1 MITNIIEKLLFKGQ
15 PVSEEERQALLD
27 WFGRAESVA
36 ARTNPL
42 TGQITPGA
50 EQSDIT
56 TMIQDA
62 LSSRQW
68 VNNLSEI
75 SNKTG
80 LQIAGEFRTGNGK
93 TPGDGFT
100 GGRFGWP
107 GFTYGATEYFL
118 AGVENDVIQVGMALA
133 DGKIIAGG
141 GDIILDAE
149 GIAIVN
155 TASTSGIQFI
165 DDAGNR
171 DTIHIVADANNDLE
185 IVNLAVT
192 PAGTIS
198 FFIKDTAGSTRLGFR
213 VLEHSSIAN
222 VVHLRSDMPN
232 GGLFDLGSSTKIW
245 VARDGTE
252 TVFNEDS
259 YDIDFRI
266 ESATNANFFKID
278 AGAETLTIN
287 GSSILDG
294 AVVINESGADVDFRI
309 EGDTNPHVF
318 VVDAGNDRVEFKNS
332 SAVAVHIISATGA
345 VYFNENNGDVDFRVE
360 GDTDENLFW
369 VDAGLDAIG
378 IGGVADASY
387 KLKVSGDS
395 AFDGNVTI
403 NPSADNTSLIVLAQT
418 SGYVLVTDAAN
429 TRVGI
434 GTNAPDATLDVEGS
448 AIITD
453 GLEWNGWN
461 KRTETWTRTG
471 NHTFTVSGDVTTTY
485 RKGTKVRYKDGGSYE
500 YGAVASSSHAAGT
513 TTVTLIT
520 NTDHTM
526 AAATITDKYISY
538 VENPEGFPQF
548 FNWAANPAGFSAQPS
563 SPIYRWRASGNQIL
577 IEYVEPN
584 NGTSNAT
591 TFTATLPVAPAY
603 NVANVA
609 GTLVDNGALLTAA
622 GRVTI
627 VAASTTMTFFTNM
640 SSGAW
645 TNANGKRAVAYWS
658 YEF

>member
-42 TGQITPGA
+42 TGQITPGT

-56 TMIQDA
+56 AMIQEA
-62 LSSRQW
+62 LNSRQW
-68 VNNLSEI
+68 VNSLSEI

-107 GFTYGATEYFL
+107 GFTYGAIEYFL
-118 AGVENDVIQVGMALA
+118 AGVQNDVLQVGLALA
-133 DGKIIAGG
+133 DGTIKAGAGDVTIDGDGIWITNQQAAFGFEDTGGNRGNLYIYSDGSDNLGLINELPGKGIVQYIRTTNTNQVSMTWDEGGVTNSTLLTIGAGTAGAVLAMGG
-141 GDIILDAE
+141 GVSIW
-149 GIAIVN
+149 
-155 TASTSGIQFI
+155 SG
-165 DDAGNR
+165 R
-171 DTIHIVADANNDLE
+171 D
-185 IVNLAVT
+185 
-192 PAGTIS
+192 S
-198 FFIKDTAGSTRLGFR
+198 
-213 VLEHSSIAN
+213 
-222 VVHLRSDMPN
+222 
-232 GGLFDLGSSTKIW
+232 
-245 VARDGTE
+245 TE

-259 YDIDFRI
+259 F
-266 ESATNANFFKID
+266 
-278 AGAETLTIN
+278 
-287 GSSILDG
+287 
-294 AVVINESGADVDFRI
+294 DVDFRI
-309 EGDTNPHVF
+309 EGATNPYVF
-318 VVDAGNDRVEFKNS
+318 VVDAGNDRVEFRNS
-332 SAVAVHIISATGA
+332 SGAAVHIISATGA

-378 IGGVADASY
+378 IGSVADSSY

-395 AFDGNVTI
+395 AFDGNVTV
-403 NPSADNTSLIVLAQT
+403 NTAADSVGFIVLAQT
-418 SGYVLVTDAAN
+418 SGYVIVTDAVN
-429 TRVGI
+429 KRVGI
-434 GTNAPDATLDVEGS
+434 GKNAPGATLDVEGS

-520 NTDHTM
+520 NTDYTM